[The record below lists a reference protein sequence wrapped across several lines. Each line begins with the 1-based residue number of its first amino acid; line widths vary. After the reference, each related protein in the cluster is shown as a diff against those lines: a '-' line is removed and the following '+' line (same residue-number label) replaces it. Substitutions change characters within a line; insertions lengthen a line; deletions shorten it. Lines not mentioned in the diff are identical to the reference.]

1 MNLRSNKAITLVAL
15 IITIIILLILA
26 GVSLS
31 MVLGE
36 NGLIN
41 KAQAG
46 VNKYQESAIKE
57 EAEIA
62 IVEVKIKMVNEQETR
77 TMAEYVKSFEGGVD
91 TGNGVVYEE
100 NDSYFFMDNENNVVE
115 LKNINGNL
123 EVEKVIGKRENI
135 VRKALTYDLN
145 GGTGTLPESR
155 LRVSGTNVNIYFD
168 KQIKRDGYRFIGYS
182 DTIDGEAKYTADGE
196 KTFIMPTNE
205 VTLYAVWK
213 AEERMKFDS
222 NYKGNYTV
230 TSGTVGINDANGIYP
245 TSYPSG
251 GGTRITSIKIDKGQI
266 VNVGS
271 KFEIVANAF
280 FNNNA
285 ASRIGYFT
293 IELLNKSTTV
303 VYIQVADSWTA
314 NLVMN
319 LGYGYLDKT
328 LVNYYGENKYAY
340 GSSMD
345 GNLKIVGDGTKV
357 SAYIGNTL
365 INSINCS
372 EGFSF
377 DSIVVK
383 FSCYQTYP
391 AIGMGVR
398 DIYIHELE

>member
-196 KTFIMPTNE
+196 KTFIMPTND

-213 AEERMKFDS
+213 AEERIKFDS

-245 TSYPSG
+245 TSYPG
-251 GGTRITSIKIDKGQI
+251 GSSWRSAVVKIENKPID
-266 VNVGS
+266 VGS

-280 FNNNA
+280 FNNNT
-285 ASRIGYFT
+285 ASRLGILT
-293 IELLNKSTTV
+293 IELLNGETA
-303 VYIQVADSWTA
+303 VAVIEISDSWSA

-319 LGYGYLDKT
+319 LEYGYLGKT
-328 LVNYYGENKYAY
+328 LVNYRGDNKYAY

-357 SAYIGNTL
+357 SAYIRNTL

-372 EGFSF
+372 DGFSF

-398 DIYIHELE
+398 DIYVHELE

>member
-1 MNLRSNKAITLVAL
+1 MNLGSNKAITLVAL

-62 IVEVKIKMVNEQETR
+62 IVEVKIKMINEQETR

-123 EVEKVIGKRENI
+123 EVEKVIGKSENI

-251 GGTRITSIKIDKGQI
+251 DWRSTVVKIENKPID
-266 VNVGS
+266 VGS
-271 KFEIVANAF
+271 KFEIVVNAF
-280 FNNNA
+280 FNNNLTDKLGML
-285 ASRIGYFT
+285 RIS
-293 IELLNKSTTV
+293 LLNGETA
-303 VYIQVADSWTA
+303 VAVIRISDSWAA

-319 LGYGYLDKT
+319 LIYEYLDKT
-328 LVNYYGENKYAY
+328 LVSYAGDDKRAY
-340 GSSMD
+340 GTSMD

-372 EGFSF
+372 DGFSF

-383 FSCYQTYP
+383 FSCYQTCP

>member
-1 MNLRSNKAITLVAL
+1 MNSRSNKAITLVAL

-62 IVEVKIKMVNEQETR
+62 IAEVKIKMVNEQETR

-251 GGTRITSIKIDKGQI
+251 NWRSTVVKIENKPID
-266 VNVGS
+266 VGS

-280 FNNNA
+280 FNNNT
-285 ASRIGYFT
+285 ASRLGSLT
-293 IELLNKSTTV
+293 IELLNGETA
-303 VYIQVADSWTA
+303 VAVIEISDSWSA

-319 LGYGYLDKT
+319 LEYGYLGKT
-328 LVNYYGENKYAY
+328 LVNYRGDNKYGY

-357 SAYIGNTL
+357 SAYIRNTL

-372 EGFSF
+372 DGFSF